1 METRRLVRLTDLAD
15 AFSTEAL
22 RGTDAA
28 FDPRLHELRPH
39 PHQRATAAS
48 RRRLVAGSEIQ
59 ERHRLD
65 DVRVQAPYCV
75 SSMPRVREAL
85 PS

>member
-1 METRRLVRLTDLAD
+1 
-15 AFSTEAL
+15 
-22 RGTDAA
+22 
-28 FDPRLHELRPH
+28 
-39 PHQRATAAS
+39 
-48 RRRLVAGSEIQ
+48 VAGSEIQ